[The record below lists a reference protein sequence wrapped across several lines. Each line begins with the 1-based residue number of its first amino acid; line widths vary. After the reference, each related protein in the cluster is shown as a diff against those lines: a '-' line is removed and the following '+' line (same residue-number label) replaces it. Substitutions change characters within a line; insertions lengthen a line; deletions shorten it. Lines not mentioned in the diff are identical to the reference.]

1 MATTM
6 KTTNTTKRMTKT
18 ENDSWTIPQL
28 QPNPFM
34 HEILSAVSKQRTN
47 GRKIEV
53 LQAYKNPALTTILI
67 MNFDQSI
74 RSVLP
79 PGDVPYADTDEQTS
93 VGGNLTDLINSKA
106 KNDGLK
112 SSGYYGTE
120 DFVEEKN
127 KTSIRKEYQNFYI
140 FCEGGNNR
148 VSKLRK
154 ETMYIN
160 MLRGLHPLEA
170 EIMVLIKDKRLHN
183 KYKITQELVSQ
194 AYPEITWGGRGPGN

>member
-1 MATTM
+1 MPTTT
-6 KTTNTTKRMTKT
+6 KTTTTRKKT
-18 ENDSWTIPQL
+18 TTDWSIPKL

-34 HEILSAVSKQRTN
+34 HEILAAVSKQRTN
-47 GRKIEV
+47 ARKVEV

-67 MNFDQSI
+67 MNFDDSI
-74 RSVLP
+74 LSVLP
-79 PGDVPYADTDEQTS
+79 PGDVPYADTEEQTS
-93 VGGNLTDLINSKA
+93 VGGNLTDLIDSKA

-140 FCEGGNNR
+140 YCVGGNSR
-148 VSKLRK
+148 ITKFRK

-170 EIMVLIKDKRLHN
+170 EIMILIKDKRLQD

-194 AYPEITWGGRGPGN
+194 AYPEIRWGGRGPRN